1 MVVFAFKCS
10 VTYKIKSAISNPQKS
25 FPEWWYDMT
34 MCMKFALNG
43 NTENTYF
50 HKKKKT
56 KNNATLYEKHKQEKC
71 IISIF
76 NIKHSH
82 LFVHLIALIRPES

>member
-34 MCMKFALNG
+34 MRMKFALNG
-43 NTENTYF
+43 NTETLISIR
-50 HKKKKT
+50 KKK
-56 KNNATLYEKHKQEKC
+56 NATLYEKHKQEKC

>member
-1 MVVFAFKCS
+1 MVVWHDN
-10 VTYKIKSAISNPQKS
+10 VY
-25 FPEWWYDMT
+25 E
-34 MCMKFALNG
+34 FALKG
-43 NTENTYF
+43 NTETLISIRKN
-50 HKKKKT
+50 KKQK
-56 KNNATLYEKHKQEKC
+56 NATFYEKHKQEKC